1 VVAFPLGRGAALVT
15 PPKMR
20 RTVLLSAAAALFGVA
35 LHAAPSARARTPPL
49 DVERVMPNDNRA
61 PAGTLRNGVLTLQLE
76 ARLASWHPDGDSAP
90 GAVVPAFAEV
100 GGAARIPGPLIRVPA
115 GTVVQLTLRNRL
127 DTTLAVYG
135 LVDRIA
141 LAIGPRDSA
150 VRLPPG
156 ATATVRF
163 EAYAP
168 GTYYY
173 WGTTTGR
180 PVAFRTKEDAQLSGA
195 IVVDPVGPR
204 RDDRILVIGMWT
216 DTVARAFTERKR
228 LLAVINGRSWPH
240 TERLHYVVGDT
251 ARWRVINA
259 SSDAH
264 PMHLHGFYFN
274 VDGRGNGLSDTLYM
288 PGLRDREFT
297 EMLTVGGTFDMT
309 WVPERPGNWLFHCH
323 IAEHFARRGALGSQ
337 RPPAEAAASR
347 HANHALEGMGGLV
360 IGVTV
365 LPARSATVAS
375 TTANETLRRHL
386 RLLVRRNAGGSDS
399 TPYLGFAIQQGT
411 VTPRADSGLHFGPP
425 LVLTRSEPVSITV
438 VNALSEPTAV
448 HWHGIE
454 LESYFDGVAGFSG
467 SDGRTSPAIAP
478 GDSFEARFTPPR
490 SGTFIY
496 HSHVEEERQL
506 RGGLAGALIVLE
518 PGERFD
524 PTLDHVI
531 LLTSPTSLADQQRAV
546 LVNGDLSPTPL
557 TLRAGTRHWL
567 RFVNMTL
574 RRPTLRVELL
584 RDSTTLEW
592 RVLAKDASNFSEAAR
607 APRRA
612 MRNVGL
618 GETLDVEITPDV
630 PGTLRLD
637 IRIGGARPPHTLL
650 ASLPVRVVP

>member
-1 VVAFPLGRGAALVT
+1 MLAFPLGRGAALVT
-15 PPKMR
+15 PPSMR
-20 RTVLLSAAAALFGVA
+20 RSLILPAAAALFGVA
-35 LHAAPSARARTPPL
+35 PHAASSARELARPR
-49 DVERVMPNDNRA
+49 DVERVVPNDNRV
-61 PAGTLRNGVLTLQLE
+61 PSGVLRGGVLTLQLE

-100 GGAARIPGPLIRVPA
+100 GGAVRIPGPLIRVPA
-115 GTVVQLTLRNRL
+115 GTIVQLTLHNRL
-127 DTTLAVYG
+127 DTTLDVYG

-141 LAIGPRDSA
+141 LAVGPRDSA

-156 ATATVRF
+156 ATASVRF

-180 PVAFRTKEDAQLSGA
+180 PVAFRTKEDAQLTGA

-204 RDDRILVIGMWT
+204 RDDRIMVIGMWT

-274 VDGRGNGLSDTLYM
+274 VEGRGNGLSDTVYM

-323 IAEHFARRGALGSQ
+323 IAEHFARRGPLGSL

-360 IGVTV
+360 IGVSV

-375 TTANETLRRHL
+375 TASNETRRRHL

-399 TPYLGFAIQQGT
+399 MPYLGFAIQQGT
-411 VTPRADSGLHFGPP
+411 ESPRPDSGLHFGPP
-425 LVLTRSEPVSITV
+425 LVLTRNEPVSITV
-438 VNALSEPTAV
+438 VNTLSEPTAV

-467 SDGRTSPAIAP
+467 AAGRTTPAIAP

-490 SGTFIY
+490 AGTFIY

-518 PGERFD
+518 AGERYD
-524 PTLDHVI
+524 PSLDHVI
-531 LLTSPTSLADQQRAV
+531 LLASPASLADQQRAV
-546 LVNGDLSPTPL
+546 LVNGDRSPAPL
-557 TLRAGTRHWL
+557 TLRAGARHRI

-592 RVLAKDASNFSEAAR
+592 RVLAKDASNFSDAAR
-607 APRRA
+607 APRLA

-618 GETLDVEITPDV
+618 GETLDVEVTADV

-637 IRIGGARPPHTLL
+637 VRIGGARPPHTLL
-650 ASLPVRVVP
+650 ASLPVHVVP